1 MTRNIKIS
9 GNVNKIVSKMDF
21 DWKCAIKVFS
31 YQFYDPKQDK
41 VLLQSPDGL
50 IDNIEIFRCG
60 QINGVRAAL

>member
-31 YQFYDPKQDK
+31 YQFYDIETDLIIK
-41 VLLQSPDGL
+41 QSPDGL